1 MAVQNLPFIENM
13 EKRIQ
18 NATFLLDGSLR
29 HCFVDALEHQ
39 DANAI
44 YNCLRAYAAID
55 NTSAAEE
62 IFRTT
67 IVAPLIQKVIP
78 HDQFLV
84 SSGTSSDELEMD
96 YKQIAQCIEKDCKFL
111 LEISSSGFGSYP
123 ISLYISRLKAFFSMP
138 SYPALC
144 CFVQPIQVYMFLIF
158 WPIQYLKRSFL
169 LFKRENQGRSLL
181 EDLQNF
187 WRTTSQAWVSWHVL
201 KVRPY
206 HGPHYYYTLSN
217 VPKLYISLNF
227 CGFMFYWG
235 DRIRCL
241 WLYLILFD
249 HNSRMHVETLVL
261 DPDWSIV
268 IL

>member
-29 HCFVDALEHQ
+29 HCFVDALEHR

-55 NTSAAEE
+55 STSAAEE

-78 HDQFLV
+78 YGQSLV
-84 SSGTSSDELEMD
+84 ANGASSDELEMD

-123 ISLYISRLKAFFSMP
+123 IALYSLLLKAFFCMP
-138 SYPALC
+138 SYSALC

-187 WRTTSQAWVSWHVL
+187 WRTISLAWVSWHVL
-201 KVRPY
+201 KVWPDR
-206 HGPHYYYTLSN
+206 GPHYHYTCSN
-217 VPKLYISLNF
+217 IPKF
-227 CGFMFYWG
+227 CVLKIFVASCFNGVIELDAYDCTFILLITIAECMLK
-235 DRIRCL
+235 R
-241 WLYLILFD
+241 LYLI
-249 HNSRMHVETLVL
+249 H
-261 DPDWSIV
+261 IGQ
-268 IL
+268 